1 MINQD
6 PNYVV
11 TGEARLSF
19 VHLFTPYSNQ
29 GREPAYSVT
38 LLVPKS
44 DVATMQ
50 RINAAI
56 EAASQDGLQKVWN
69 GVRPPYLPTP
79 VYDGDGVRP
88 NGMPFGPECAGHWVM
103 TASVKPAQGKPDVR
117 DAQLN
122 PILDQTQVYSGVYG
136 RASFRAFPYFNSGKK
151 GVGFGLR
158 NVQIT
163 RAGEPLAAT
172 RRSADEDFDNLAA
185 TAPPVSTQGYGRPQQ
200 GYGQPTYPQQPQQG
214 YGQPQQQG
222 YGQPQ
227 PGIGQPAPAYPQQPQ
242 QAYGQSQPG
251 YGQPQQQGYG
261 QPQQQQFPI
270 DPITGRPLNG
280 SVMGL

>member
-1 MINQD
+1 MTNQD

-11 TGEARLSF
+11 TGEVRLSY
-19 VHLFTPYSNQ
+19 VHLFTPYSVN

-44 DVATMQ
+44 DTATMQ

-56 EAASQDGLQKVWN
+56 QAADQEGLQKKWN
-69 GVRPPYLPTP
+69 GVRPPQLPTP
-79 VYDGDGVRP
+79 VYDGNGVRP
-88 NGMPFGPECAGHWVM
+88 DGTPFGPECAGHWVM

-136 RASFRAFPYFNSGKK
+136 HVSFRAFPYFNAGKK
-151 GVGFGLR
+151 GIGFGLR

-163 RAGEPLAAT
+163 RGGEPLAAM
-172 RRSADEDFDNLAA
+172 RRSAEEDFASLAA
-185 TAPPVSTQGYGRPQQ
+185 TAPPVPTQGYGQPPQQ
-200 GYGQPTYPQQPQQG
+200 GYGQPAYGQPQQG
-214 YGQPQQQG
+214 YGQSPYPQAPQQPNYAPPQQPAYAPPQQQG
-222 YGQPQ
+222 YPAQP
-227 PGIGQPAPAYPQQPQ
+227 PQTQ
-242 QAYGQSQPG
+242 
-251 YGQPQQQGYG
+251 
-261 QPQQQQFPI
+261 I
-270 DPITGRPLNG
+270 DPITGRPLSG